1 MSEQQLINEFNDGG
15 RMFGCNHNNKLVG
28 VIGIQKVKDAILI
41 RHAYIL
47 TSHQGEGVGSLLLKY
62 LLEKNK
68 NSRLLVGTW
77 QKAIWAIQFYE
88 KYDFVLQTKK
98 QTNELLKKYWKI
110 SPKQIENSL
119 ILIFA
124 FIGIFVCLIK
134 KNVYSYLFL
143 LFIFFITLFPP
154 FLSET
159 NNNVFYETSTSLT
172 IHRVLFSIQFICLIS
187 IY

>member
-1 MSEQQLINEFNDGG
+1 MISEYKKKDSSKVLYVINDAAIKYKGVIPDNCWHEPYMSEQQLINEFNDGV

-62 LLEKNK
+62 LLEKKK

-88 KYDFVLQTKK
+88 KYGFVLKTKK
-98 QTNELLKKYWKI
+98 QTNQYSK
-110 SPKQIENSL
+110 N
-119 ILIFA
+119 
-124 FIGIFVCLIK
+124 IGR
-134 KNVYSYLFL
+134 Y
-143 LFIFFITLFPP
+143 
-154 FLSET
+154 
-159 NNNVFYETSTSLT
+159 
-172 IHRVLFSIQFICLIS
+172 H
-187 IY
+187 